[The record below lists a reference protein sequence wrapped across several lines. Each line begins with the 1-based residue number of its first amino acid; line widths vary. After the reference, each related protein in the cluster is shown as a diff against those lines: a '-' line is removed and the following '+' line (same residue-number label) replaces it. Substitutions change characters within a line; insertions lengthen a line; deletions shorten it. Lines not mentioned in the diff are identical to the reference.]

1 MRRKD
6 GKENGKVAA
15 STEKELI
22 SVLSKHYSEVDAWSR
37 SKTYKNYIFDMN
49 EYGPSH
55 EVEKDGVFYQNGKA
69 NKALNKNW
77 MEFIWK
83 I

>member
-1 MRRKD
+1 
-6 GKENGKVAA
+6 
-15 STEKELI
+15 
-22 SVLSKHYSEVDAWSR
+22 
-37 SKTYKNYIFDMN
+37 MN

-77 MEFIWK
+77 MEFIWNNLIWK
-83 I
+83 QNNVLLK